1 MPDLSLDLRNL
12 RCALAVV
19 EQGSFR
25 QAALELELP
34 QSTVSRRVAQ
44 LEHTLGISIFSR
56 GHQGVRLT
64 TAGQRFMKE
73 ALIGARHFANAV
85 GAMRAMRQGE
95 AGRLHL
101 GLYTSLRNEALKG
114 LVNEYHRRHPAID
127 CHFEEGN
134 AQALVSGVLDGRL
147 DIAFVTGRPRTPRCE
162 ATVLGD
168 EHLYAAQP
176 KSRVRDSIEQVDLLT
191 LRDQRFIVTKG
202 GRGPD
207 IEDFL
212 ISRLSSPGFR
222 PHIQVH
228 DVSFET
234 LLHMVELGFG
244 TAVVSQGAASR
255 DGPIAFRAL
264 SGPASKVVTSAIWL
278 TSNANP
284 ALGPF
289 VKLARRILGRRVNS
303 AS

>member
-1 MPDLSLDLRNL
+1 M
-12 RCALAVV
+12 
-19 EQGSFR
+19 
-25 QAALELELP
+25 
-34 QSTVSRRVAQ
+34 
-44 LEHTLGISIFSR
+44 
-56 GHQGVRLT
+56 
-64 TAGQRFMKE
+64 
-73 ALIGARHFANAV
+73 GARHFANAV
-85 GAMRAMRQGE
+85 GAMQAMRQAE

-114 LVNEYHRRHPAID
+114 LVSEYHRRHSAIE

-147 DIAFVTGRPRTPRCE
+147 DIAFVTGRPRAPRCD
-162 ATVLGD
+162 ATALGE
-168 EHLYAAQP
+168 EHLYVAQP
-176 KSRVRDSIEQVDLLT
+176 KVCEGNSIGQVDLMT
-191 LRDQRFIVTKG
+191 LRDERFIVTKG

-244 TAVVSQGAASR
+244 TAIVSQGAASP

-264 SGPASKVVTSAIWL
+264 SGPASKVVSSAIWL
-278 TSNANP
+278 TTNANP

-289 VKLARRILGRRVNS
+289 VKLAKRMLGRRALQANS
-303 AS
+303 GGHMRTEHRHESWRRG